1 MYSMNIR
8 ASVAFAPTGTPKLSV
23 DPYWAGFDS
32 SSTVMNC
39 EFSARNAGLSAHSAH
54 VGGFAGSSPASSS
67 RMCVEKSSIAA
78 VPFRYAARALGTS
91 NWPARLESARR
102 LNPAAASVHSSES
115 IVTSPSSTSW
125 QPAARKIDSTAS
137 VDDGVPGW
145 VPSAMPE
152 TPVSASAAA
161 LADTGVSG
169 IALGTQPGT
178 PSSTEAVEPIFLA
191 AGCQLVED
199 GEVTIDSDECTDA
212 AAGFKRLA
220 DSSLAGQFDVP
231 SARAA
236 YLNGTAA
243 MLLFST
249 HILDELAGLDPAN

>member
-78 VPFRYAARALGTS
+78 VPFRYAARALGT
-91 NWPARLESARR
+91 
-102 LNPAAASVHSSES
+102 
-115 IVTSPSSTSW
+115 
-125 QPAARKIDSTAS
+125 
-137 VDDGVPGW
+137 
-145 VPSAMPE
+145 
-152 TPVSASAAA
+152 
-161 LADTGVSG
+161 
-169 IALGTQPGT
+169 QPGT
-178 PSSTEAVEPIFLA
+178 PSSTEAVESIFLA

-231 SARAA
+231 SAMPE
-236 YLNGTAA
+236 TPV
-243 MLLFST
+243 S
-249 HILDELAGLDPAN
+249 